1 MAEHD
6 LTRGALR
13 WLTSIDAPARVL
25 LACAHTPLGF
35 VPADA
40 AAIRLDGCVADTPI
54 GLCAQLLACG
64 VPRVGVLACPERPA
78 QAAEQVAGWAAVL
91 PDVTAASPEPEPKRR
106 FRKAV
111 PGPVY
116 ELGRP
121 QVSRRFAFGL
131 AAAQQLPLALAE
143 EESQRVVAALRLL
156 EEQDRAR
163 FARPDAA
170 AAPRPEVHGASD
182 GDPEPP
188 AAAGPGPSA
197 EASGPIVEE
206 PAGGRAE
213 PGSDAVALVASGCVA
228 CGVCVRAC
236 PHDALELVHDPDRS
250 VLRQV
255 PELCSGERACVQLC
269 PHDALSVSGPLS
281 LFDLARTP
289 AVELAVVATAA
300 CRRCG
305 ARHPAAEGDLCP
317 PCAFRSRNVFGH
329 VPVQPHT

>member
-1 MAEHD
+1 MAEQD

-13 WLTSIDAPARVL
+13 WLTSLDPPARVL
-25 LACAHTPLGF
+25 IACAHAPLGF
-35 VPADA
+35 VPGDA

-64 VPRVGVLACPERPA
+64 VPRVGVLACPERPDE
-78 QAAEQVAGWAAVL
+78 AAEQVAGWAAVL
-91 PDVTAASPEPEPKRR
+91 PDVAAASPEPEPKRR

-111 PGPVY
+111 PGPAY

-131 AAAQQLPLALAE
+131 AAAQHLPLTLAE

-156 EEQDRAR
+156 EEQGRAR
-163 FARPDAA
+163 FARPEA
-170 AAPRPEVHGASD
+170 AAP
-182 GDPEPP
+182 
-188 AAAGPGPSA
+188 
-197 EASGPIVEE
+197 E
-206 PAGGRAE
+206 PAPPEDDGLTE

-236 PHDALELVHDPDRS
+236 PHDALELSHEPGAS
-250 VLRQV
+250 ILTQV
-255 PELCSGERACVQLC
+255 PERCSGERACVQLC

-300 CRRCG
+300 CLRCG
-305 ARHPAAEGDLCP
+305 TRHPAAEGDLCP

-329 VPVQPHT
+329 VPVQPRT